1 MDTDPISTLLDSIA
15 AGAGIPAQLYAPGA
29 VLDAVVP
36 MWRLEAHGPAAIAA
50 QLSGWYA
57 DPGAFTDVVR
67 TPLPNGELLRYTLE
81 WAENGAPWASH
92 QVHVVAITDGLIV
105 RHEVWCGGRWD
116 ASVQAEIEAGLL
128 TAREAS

>member
-15 AGAGIPAQLYAPGA
+15 AGSGIPAGLYAPDA

-57 DPGAFTDVVR
+57 DPGSFTELVR
-67 TPLPNGELLRYTLE
+67 TPLPYGELVRYTLG
-81 WAENGAPWASH
+81 WTENGAPMASH
-92 QVHVVAITDGLIV
+92 QVHVVAINDGLIT
-105 RHEVWCGGRWD
+105 RHEAWCGGRWD
-116 ASVQAEIEAGLL
+116 AGVQAEIEAGLL